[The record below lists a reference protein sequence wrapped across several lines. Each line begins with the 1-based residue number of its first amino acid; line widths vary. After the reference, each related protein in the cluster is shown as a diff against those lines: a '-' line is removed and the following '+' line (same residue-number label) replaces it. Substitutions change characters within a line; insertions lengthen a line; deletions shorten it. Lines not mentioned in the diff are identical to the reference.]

1 MNPLQKHVD
10 RLFAK
15 YTLTPQIREMKDEIL
30 GNLEAKVADL
40 TNSGMDYDEAV
51 RQATASLTSVDGL
64 VDDNRS
70 IYVNRYRIELV
81 QTALLYSIILWILSI
96 PTRLIDHSL
105 LSYRL
110 LAIVFFLGLIYVV
123 LKRIWNKENW
133 DHIKQRNLKTAK
145 LVSRWGWLV
154 WGLFILIS
162 LLALVALDF
171 GSNIWFNR
179 QIKISGPYQFAQ
191 IGIKFAKPFLTIF
204 IPLMLQASVR
214 LLQKHEATA
223 EEFGQ

>member
-40 TNSGMDYDEAV
+40 TTSGMKYDEAV

-64 VDDNRS
+64 IDDHRN
-70 IYVNRYRIELV
+70 IYISRYRLELV
-81 QTALLYSIILWILSI
+81 QTALLYSLILWIFTI
-96 PTRLIDHSL
+96 PTRLIDQSL
-105 LSYRL
+105 LSYQL
-110 LAIVFFLGLIYVV
+110 LAVV
-123 LKRIWNKENW
+123 LVIAIIYLVLKSIWKKEAWNYT
-133 DHIKQRNLKTAK
+133 KQRNLKNAK
-145 LVSRWGWLV
+145 QISRWGWLV
-154 WGLFILIS
+154 WGLFILIF
-162 LLALVALDF
+162 LLALAALDF

-179 QIKISGPYQFAQ
+179 QIKIDGPYQFAQ

-214 LLQKHEATA
+214 LMQKHEAVT

>member
-10 RLFAK
+10 HLFAK

-70 IYVNRYRIELV
+70 IYVNRYRLELV

-105 LSYRL
+105 LSYQL
-110 LAIVFFLGLIYVV
+110 LAAVLVIAINYVV
-123 LKRIWNKENW
+123 LKRIWNKETW

-145 LVSRWGWLV
+145 LVSRWGWIV

-179 QIKISGPYQFAQ
+179 QIKIGGPYQFAQ

-204 IPLMLQASVR
+204 IPLMLQTSVR
-214 LLQKHEATA
+214 LLQKHEAAA